1 MRKHANV
8 SAQFWTGA
16 TGKQIRKAGIEA
28 QLLALYL
35 VTSPHSNMLGI
46 YYLPILYIC
55 HETGLSDAR
64 ARKALDG
71 LASLEFCEYDESTE
85 HVWVREMVRYQLGE
99 DLDADDNRVKGVKAM
114 LKKLAKNPF
123 TSKFVAKYAEMYHL
137 GDVTC
142 GTSSPFEAPSSHE
155 EAPSKQLTGA
165 GAVTGTGDSP
175 ARSERTSL
183 QDRFNRFWDAY
194 PKKLSKGGAEKA
206 WKKIKPSEQ
215 LLTQMLSAIAAA
227 KTSDDWQKD
236 GGQFIPYPASWLNS
250 KRWEDEITKGGAP
263 PQIDRRCAHRN
274 HRGERCEADH
284 PHTSGF
290 MDKFYCT
297 THDPRMRESAPIE
310 RILQGAA

>member
-55 HETGLSDAR
+55 HETGLSDAK

-71 LASLEFCEYDESTE
+71 LAALGFCEYDERTE

-99 DLDADDNRVKGVKAM
+99 DLDADDNRIKGVKAM

-123 TSKFVAKYAEMYHL
+123 TSKFVAKYALMYHL
-137 GDVTC
+137 DIVPC
-142 GTSSPFEAPSSHE
+142 GTLSPFEGPCE
-155 EAPSKQLTGA
+155 GLEAPSKQLTGA

-175 ARSERTSL
+175 ARAERTSL

-194 PKKLSKGGAEKA
+194 PKKLSKGDAEKA
-206 WKKIKPSEQ
+206 WQKIKPGEQ
-215 LLTQMLSAIAAA
+215 LLTQMLNAITAA

-236 GGQFIPYPASWLNS
+236 SGQFIPYPASWLNA
-250 KRWEDEITKGGAP
+250 KRWEDEIAKPGQAP
-263 PQIDRRCAHRN
+263 KIDQRCAHRTD
-274 HRGERCEADH
+274 RGERCEADH
-284 PHTSGF
+284 PHTQGWL
-290 MDKFYCT
+290 DKFFCM
-297 THDPRMRESAPIE
+297 THHPQNR
-310 RILQGAA
+310 AAA